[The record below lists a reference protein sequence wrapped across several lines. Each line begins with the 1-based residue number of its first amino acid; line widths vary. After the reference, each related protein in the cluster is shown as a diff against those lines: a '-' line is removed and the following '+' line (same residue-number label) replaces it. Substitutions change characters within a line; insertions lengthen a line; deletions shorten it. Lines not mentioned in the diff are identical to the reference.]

1 MNGYRQSILLVI
13 LIISGPDAWAQSSV
27 TLYGSLDDAV
37 AYYNNARI
45 LDAWGSP
52 IVFISQ
58 LQPDLGLNVRG
69 WFFFSAGPDRQYLT
83 RDDNLYS
90 YEQPVAQP

>member
-37 AYYNNARI
+37 AYYNNVGGHSLI
-45 LDAWGSP
+45 QMQGGG
-52 IVFISQ
+52 Q
-58 LQPDLGLNVRG
+58 E
-69 WFFFSAGPDRQYLT
+69 
-83 RDDNLYS
+83 DNR
-90 YEQPVAQP
+90 